1 MNSRFSFIRLEFR
14 VLRYMEVTLIN
25 CGSSDQTY
33 GPKREESWCFHISFL
48 VRFYII
54 GL

>member
-1 MNSRFSFIRLEFR
+1 MNSRFSFMRLEFR
-14 VLRYMEVTLIN
+14 ALRYMERTLIN
-25 CGSSDQTY
+25 CDSSDQTY
-33 GPKREESWCFHISFL
+33 GPKREESWYFHISLL